1 MIYKDNMS
9 YYSKLNYFL
18 ISLKK
23 FLTKRGLRCPS
34 CNSKDNETVDK
45 KYIIK
50 GLAGQIGYENDI
62 QNCYKKKNTMVYDIN
77 KVITKSTRTETTDKV
92 KHTYDKTG
100 NSYVSSHFYFLKN
113 GNIAIQCY
121 DWSKKLEEKFAD
133 KLIVSFKSQVFED
146 FIVNEAYN

>member
-1 MIYKDNMS
+1 
-9 YYSKLNYFL
+9 
-18 ISLKK
+18 
-23 FLTKRGLRCPS
+23 
-34 CNSKDNETVDK
+34 
-45 KYIIK
+45 
-50 GLAGQIGYENDI
+50 
-62 QNCYKKKNTMVYDIN
+62 MVYDIN
-77 KVITKSTRTETTDKV
+77 KIITKSTRTKTTDKV